1 MKSLVQVLTEGIIGG
16 KSIESRSTQAKP
28 GKGLLAA
35 DFSTHLPNKL
45 KRSHA
50 RSNINENSIDVENEL
65 LTRESLEVENSSMLA
80 FESEK
85 KPQEKPS
92 IVEVID
98 RDDEE
103 YFQQLNVLKKRR
115 GFNGFSAVFQISA
128 LRGFGLSEL
137 KSYFMGKAKRG
148 KFEVGNALMLLRP
161 YADFFF
167 RKQRFVIRF
176 LNFV

>member
-50 RSNINENSIDVENEL
+50 RSKINENSIDIENEL

-80 FESEK
+80 FESDK

-137 KSYFMGKAKRG
+137 KSYFMGKAKPG
-148 KFEVGNALMLLRP
+148 KFEVGKTLSCREIFGKIWPFAII
-161 YADFFF
+161 
-167 RKQRFVIRF
+167 RKST
-176 LNFV
+176 